1 MRKTKS
7 LHVKLKTTFL
17 HVLKNKK
24 MRQEHILQR
33 DTYRVMNTFFSQY
46 PDITASTPD
55 LKEAVATF
63 QENFKALDDTI
74 ADEKTLK
81 TVSAADRLALKTKIA
96 QNIRK
101 AFDKIVVQAVKD
113 KDKEAKAACNTSLS
127 MMVRASEADFLD
139 LTASAMT
146 LLSKNTALLDKVGMN
161 EAFRTEL
168 SQDIKVYD
176 NMKPIMESER
186 KKTRVFRGNQTEMFD
201 ELQEYIDIVL
211 RDAIDGVNAQ
221 YPNFVKEYNAM
232 CVGKT
237 PTSSPT
243 KLVILTVD
251 ETDKPLSAVDIALL
265 EMATTIST
273 NELGKLDIK
282 MGGIKTVT
290 LKATKTGFIEK
301 ETHVTNIK
309 RGQTTEVLVKME
321 KQQ

>member
-1 MRKTKS
+1 
-7 LHVKLKTTFL
+7 
-17 HVLKNKK
+17 
-24 MRQEHILQR
+24 MRQEHLLQR
-33 DTYRVMNTFFSQY
+33 DTYRVMNTFFNQY

-74 ADEKTLK
+74 SDAKTIK
-81 TVSAADRLALKTKIA
+81 TISAADRLALKTKIA

-101 AFDKIVVQAVKD
+101 AFDKIIVQAVKD
-113 KDKEAKAACNTSLS
+113 KDKEAKAACNVSLS

-146 LLSKNTALLDKVGMN
+146 LLSKNTAVLDKAGMN
-161 EAFRTEL
+161 GAFRTEL
-168 SQDIKVYD
+168 SQDITVYD

-186 KKTRVFRGNQTEMFD
+186 KKSRVFRGTQAEMFD
-201 ELQEYIDIVL
+201 ELQEYVDIVL
-211 RDAIDGVNAQ
+211 RDAIDGVNDA

-232 CVGKT
+232 CVGRT

-251 ETDKPLSAVDIALL
+251 ETDKPLSVVDIALIEL
-265 EMATTIST
+265 ATTTAT
-273 NELGKLDIK
+273 NELGKLDVK

-290 LKATKTGFIEK
+290 LKATKTGFVEK
-301 ETHVTNIK
+301 ETRVTNIK

-321 KQQ
+321 KRQEVIG